1 MHPWILLPCQE
12 IPGVGQVHDYILQD
26 AVTECAYHLSNGM
39 SPFVLLV
46 HYQAELIRLQ
56 STWRGVDASN
66 MLARLR
72 ASVHTPLTP
81 FPPQFNAGASWNTLG
96 TPIPPQEERV
106 RT

>member
-39 SPFVLLV
+39 SAFVLLA
-46 HYQAELIRLQ
+46 HYQSELIRLQ

-72 ASVHTPLTP
+72 ASAHMPLTP
-81 FPPQFNAGASWNTLG
+81 LPLQFNQGAGWNTLV
-96 TPIPPQEERV
+96 TPTSPQEEMISR
-106 RT
+106 